1 MEAFVKATCRGGY
14 EKMKMMKRNGLF
26 AHRCLKLQLNEEQA
40 EERTV
45 YKIRVRKKTLLSA
58 SNSLDRIFFE
68 K

>member
-1 MEAFVKATCRGGY
+1 
-14 EKMKMMKRNGLF
+14 MKMMKRNGFF
-26 AHRCLKLQLNEEQA
+26 AHRCLKLQLNQEQA

-58 SNSLDRIFFE
+58 SYSLDRIFFE